1 MLARKI
7 SLILHM
13 NRLVS
18 KYTKEIVQ
26 HRGRE
31 VACYTREDSD
41 FKCYIEP
48 INILEVYPGSRET
61 TLDKYYM
68 EWLSKQPG
76 GPNHKPDEN

>member
-1 MLARKI
+1 M
-7 SLILHM
+7 
-13 NRLVS
+13 S

-31 VACYTREDSD
+31 VACYTREGSD

-61 TLDKYYM
+61 TLDKYYLQ
-68 EWLSKQPG
+68 WLSKQEQG
-76 GPNHKPDEN
+76 INHKTDGKQTNN

>member
-1 MLARKI
+1 M
-7 SLILHM
+7 
-13 NRLVS
+13 S

-31 VACYTREDSD
+31 VACYTREGSD

-61 TLDKYYM
+61 TLDKYYLQ
-68 EWLSKQPG
+68 WLSKQEQG
-76 GPNHKPDEN
+76 INHKTDGKQTNH